1 MLHEYFKSNEWAPA
15 EERWPGTMKRTSWI
29 QMKNKAE
36 PKAGSEEVNTEAK
49 HEELNA
55 TVNIDREQRIHSGSG
70 SIITLVQICQE
81 PNPGLPDQTNKSG

>member
-1 MLHEYFKSNEWAPA
+1 MSTCWGTLTRNHEEDVLDTNE
-15 EERWPGTMKRTSWI
+15 
-29 QMKNKAE
+29 NKAE

>member
-1 MLHEYFKSNEWAPA
+1 
-15 EERWPGTMKRTSWI
+15 
-29 QMKNKAE
+29 MKNKAE
-36 PKAGSEEVNTEAK
+36 PKAGSEEVNT
-49 HEELNA
+49 EELNA